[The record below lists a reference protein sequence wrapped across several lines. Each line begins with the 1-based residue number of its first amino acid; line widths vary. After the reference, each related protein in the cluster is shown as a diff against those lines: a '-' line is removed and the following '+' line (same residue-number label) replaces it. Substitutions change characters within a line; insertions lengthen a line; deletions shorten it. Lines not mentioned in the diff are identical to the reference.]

1 MNGILNE
8 NIDRVQLIH
17 HVSYLGSA
25 HDKVGC
31 LHRPKFV
38 SLGKHIIALTT
49 GTAIT
54 ILLTMNSLKICFSQ

>member
-8 NIDRVQLIH
+8 NIDREQLTS
-17 HVSYLGSA
+17 HVSCLGSA
-25 HDKVGC
+25 HDKVWR
-31 LHRPKFV
+31 LRRPKFV

-54 ILLTMNSLKICFSQ
+54 VLLTMNSLKICFSQ